1 MPTARK
7 LPSGSWRCQAYDYTD
22 HTGKRHYRSF
32 TASTRREAELLA
44 AQFQNAEKHTVCDMT
59 VGEALKAYIR
69 LREPVLSPSTVSG
82 YTSIA
87 ETRMRN
93 IQGIQVYKLTQ
104 KDVQMMINDEV
115 RQGKSP
121 KTIRNIHNFLSAVLR
136 VYRPEFILKTK
147 LPEKIK
153 PDLYIPSD
161 EDVKQLM
168 ARLRGTEMELPVLLA
183 SFGPMRRGEI
193 AALDVRNIDGNVVHV
208 CENMVVDRSG
218 NWHIKAP
225 KSYAGDRY
233 IDFPDFVVKLWEGKT
248 GRVTDLNPNQI
259 SHRFETALKQCG
271 LPHFRF
277 HDLRHYSA
285 SIQHALG
292 IPDSYIM
299 QRGGWSSDATL
310 KSVYRHAM
318 DQEKKKMSDLAN
330 SHFESMHLDVAG
342 E

>member
-7 LPSGSWRCQAYDYTD
+7 LPSGSWRCQVYDYTD
-22 HTGKRHYRSF
+22 QNNRRHYRSF
-32 TASTRREAELLA
+32 TAPTRAEAELLA
-44 AQFQNAEKHTVCDMT
+44 AQFKNTEKNTTCDMT
-59 VGEALKAYIR
+59 VGEALRAYIK

-87 ETRMRN
+87 ETRMQG

-104 KDVQMMINDEV
+104 KDVQIMINDEV

-136 VYRPEFILKTK
+136 TYRPEFILKTK
-147 LPEKIK
+147 LPEKVK
-153 PDLYIPSD
+153 PDLYVPSD
-161 EDVKQLM
+161 EDVMRLM
-168 ARLRGTEMELPVLLA
+168 AKLEGTEMELPVLLA
-183 SFGPMRRGEI
+183 AFGPMRRGEI
-193 AALDVRNIDGNVVHV
+193 SALDVKNINGNIVHV
-208 CENMVVDRSG
+208 CENMVVDRGG
-218 NWHIKAP
+218 NWHIKTP
-225 KSYAGDRY
+225 KSYAGDRF
-233 IDFPDFVVKLWEGKT
+233 IDYPDFVARLWEGKT
-248 GRVTDLNPNQI
+248 GLVTDLNPNQI
-259 SHRFETALKQCG
+259 SHRFESALKRCS

-299 QRGGWSSDATL
+299 KRGGWSSDATL

-318 DQEKKKMSDLAN
+318 DQERKKMSNLAN
-330 SHFESMHLDVAG
+330 SHFETMHHEASG
-342 E
+342 R